1 MPQREDSSR
10 IPSPSAVE
18 RLAEFLRKRTHLQI
32 RARSFDIITRLIEK
46 RCELKRLS
54 PEDYVDRIITTNDS
68 TEADLFTVELTVGET
83 HFFRGPPQF
92 DALRNEIVPAI
103 HAKKK
108 RTRAIYALSAGC
120 STGEEPYSMAIVLR
134 EVPTSEPWR
143 IEVTGI
149 DINTRS
155 IQKAENAVFSAW
167 SLRDMPDADRRR
179 YFRIEGDSFR
189 LNEDIR
195 RHVRFRRAALTDA
208 ALDTL
213 FPLGI
218 DLAVCQ
224 NVLYYLDEQ
233 ARAEVV
239 LALAQSLAIGGYLL
253 LGPVDHFGDV
263 PGCQPRQMG
272 EIVVYERTG
281 PVVAR
286 APISSA
292 VLRRSRWPAPETHP
306 LVPPIGPVRI
316 PTTAPLPKD
325 LAPVVP
331 ISGFDIRDFEVPS
344 VPHAPTPTPTLDD
357 AFAKA
362 NTGDLQ
368 GALDLLNPLLDEEP
382 EEPKGHLLEGLIL
395 TDLGSFDA
403 ALDAFR
409 RCVYLDP
416 SMMLA
421 HAGAAVACMR
431 LGRMDLVER
440 HSARLRALGRD
451 KNPDE
456 PVDGWEGMTVGR
468 LLRMF
473 QETNIPA
480 PRALEVL
487 GR

>member
-1 MPQREDSSR
+1 MSQREETSR
-10 IPSPSAVE
+10 AASPAAIE
-18 RLAEFLRKRTHLQI
+18 RLASFLRKRTHLQI
-32 RARSFDIITRLIEK
+32 RARSLDIIGRVLEK
-46 RCELKRLS
+46 RCGLKRL
-54 PEDYVDRIITTNDS
+54 PADEYVDQIIATNDGA
-68 TEADLFTVELTVGET
+68 EADQFTVELTVGET

-92 DALRNEIVPAI
+92 DALRNDIVPAI
-103 HAKKK
+103 YTRKK

-120 STGEEPYSMAIVLR
+120 STGEEAYSMAIVLR
-134 EVPTSEPWR
+134 EVPMVEPWR

-149 DINTRS
+149 DINSRS

-179 YFRIEGDSFR
+179 YFRTEGESFH
-189 LNEDIR
+189 LNDDIR
-195 RHVRFRRAALTDA
+195 RLVRFRRAALTEA

-224 NVLYYLDEQ
+224 NVLYYLDEK
-233 ARAEVV
+233 ARADVIR
-239 LALAQSLAIGGYLL
+239 ALAESLAIGGYLL

-263 PGCQPRQMG
+263 PGCQPRQFG

-281 PVVAR
+281 PVTVS

-292 VLRRSRWPAPETHP
+292 VLRRSRWPAPDTHGP
-306 LVPPIGPVRI
+306 QASLAPIQI
-316 PTTAPLPKD
+316 PTIAPLPKD
-325 LAPVVP
+325 LAPALPVA
-331 ISGFDIRDFEVPS
+331 
-344 VPHAPTPTPTLDD
+344 APTLND
-357 AFAKA
+357 AFLKA

-368 GALDLLNPLLDEEP
+368 GALDLLNPLLDEAP

-431 LGRMDLVER
+431 LGRLDLVER

-456 PVDGWEGMTVGR
+456 PVEGWEGMTVGR

>member
-1 MPQREDSSR
+1 MSRREDSSR
-10 IPSPSAVE
+10 NPSPSAVE
-18 RLAEFLRKRTHLQI
+18 RLASFLRKKTHLQI
-32 RARSFDIITRLIEK
+32 RPRSYDIITRVIEK
-46 RCELKRLS
+46 RCELKRL
-54 PEDYVDRIITTNDS
+54 PADAYVDQVVGTNDS
-68 TEADLFTVELTVGET
+68 AEADHFTVELTVGET

-92 DALRNEIVPAI
+92 EALRNQIIPAI
-103 HAKKK
+103 YARKK

-134 EVPTSEPWR
+134 EVPTAEPWR

-149 DINTRS
+149 DINGRS
-155 IQKAENAVFSAW
+155 IQKAENAVFTAW

-179 YFRIEGDSFR
+179 YFRVEGDSFR

-195 RHVRFRRAALTDA
+195 RLVRFRRAALTEA

-224 NVLYYLDEQ
+224 NVLYYLDEK
-233 ARAEVV
+233 ARSEVIR
-239 LALAQSLAIGGYLL
+239 ALAEALAIGGYLL

-263 PGCQPRQMG
+263 PGCKPRQFG

-281 PVVAR
+281 PVTVS

-292 VLRRSRWPAPETHP
+292 VLRRSRWPTPDTHAPKTTWA
-306 LVPPIGPVRI
+306 PVQI

-331 ISGFDIRDFEVPS
+331 PS
-344 VPHAPTPTPTLDD
+344 VPTLAD
-357 AFAKA
+357 AIAKA

-368 GALDLLNPLLDEEP
+368 GALDLLNPLLDDEP

-431 LGRMDLVER
+431 LGRLDLVER
-440 HSARLRALGRD
+440 HTARLRALARE
-451 KNPDE
+451 KNLDE
-456 PVDGWEGMTVGR
+456 PIEGWEGMTIGR

>member
-1 MPQREDSSR
+1 MSRREDSSR
-10 IPSPSAVE
+10 IPSPSPVE
-18 RLAEFLRKRTHLQI
+18 RLADFLRKRTHLQI

-54 PEDYVDRIITTNDS
+54 PEDYIDRIITTNDS

-103 HAKKK
+103 YAKKK

-134 EVPTSEPWR
+134 EVATTEPWR

-149 DINTRS
+149 DINGRS
-155 IQKAENAVFSAW
+155 IQKAETAVFSAW
-167 SLRDMPDADRRR
+167 SLRDTTDAERRR
-179 YFRIEGDSFR
+179 YFRLEGDSFR

-195 RHVRFRRAALTDA
+195 RLVRFRRASLTDA

-218 DLAVCQ
+218 DLVVCQ
-224 NVLYYLDEQ
+224 NVLYYLEEK
-233 ARAEVV
+233 ARAEVIRT
-239 LALAQSLAIGGYLL
+239 LAQSLAIGGYLL

-263 PGCQPRQMG
+263 PGCTPRQFG

-281 PVVAR
+281 PVMVSV
-286 APISSA
+286 PISSA
-292 VLRRSRWPAPETHP
+292 ALRRSRWPTPDT
-306 LVPPIGPVRI
+306 PPPAVSFTTLQI
-316 PTTAPLPKD
+316 PTAPLPKD
-325 LAPVVP
+325 LALAVP
-331 ISGFDIRDFEVPS
+331 MAI
-344 VPHAPTPTPTLDD
+344 PTLAD

-368 GALDLLNPLLDEEP
+368 GALDLLNPLLDDEP
-382 EEPKGHLLEGLIL
+382 EEPKGHLLEGIIL

-403 ALDAFR
+403 ALDAYR

-431 LGRMDLVER
+431 LGRLDLVER
-440 HSARLRALGRD
+440 HTARLRALARE
-451 KNPDE
+451 KNLDE
-456 PVDGWEGMTVGR
+456 PVEGWEGMTVGR

>member
-1 MPQREDSSR
+1 MPRREDSSR
-10 IPSPSAVE
+10 IPSPSAVD
-18 RLAEFLRKRTHLQI
+18 RLANFLRKRTHLQI
-32 RARSFDIITRLIEK
+32 RPRSLDIIARLIEK
-46 RCELKRLS
+46 RCEFKRL
-54 PEDYVDRIITTNDS
+54 PADDYVDRIISTNDAA
-68 TEADLFTVELTVGET
+68 EADLFTVELTVGET

-92 DALRNEIVPAI
+92 DALRNHIVPAI
-103 HAKKK
+103 YARKK

-134 EVPTSEPWR
+134 EVATPEPWR

-149 DINTRS
+149 DINFRS
-155 IQKAENAVFSAW
+155 LQKAENGLFSAW
-167 SLRDMPDADRRR
+167 SLRDTPEAERRR
-179 YFRIEGDSFR
+179 YFRVEGDSFR

-195 RHVRFRRAALTDA
+195 RLVRFRRAALTDA

-224 NVLYYLDEQ
+224 NVLYYLEEK
-233 ARAEVV
+233 ARADVIR
-239 LALAQSLAIGGYLL
+239 ALAESLAIGGYLL

-263 PGCQPRQMG
+263 PGCLPRQFG

-281 PVVAR
+281 PVIAG
-286 APISSA
+286 ASISSA
-292 VLRRSRWPAPETHP
+292 ALRRSRWPTPETHAP
-306 LVPPIGPVRI
+306 VVSPTSIQIPP
-316 PTTAPLPKD
+316 APLPKD
-325 LAPVVP
+325 LAPVIP
-331 ISGFDIRDFEVPS
+331 P
-344 VPHAPTPTPTLDD
+344 ATPTLAD

-362 NTGDLQ
+362 NSGDLQ
-368 GALDLLNPLLDEEP
+368 GALELLNPLLDDEP
-382 EEPKGHLLEGLIL
+382 EEPKGHLLEGIIL

-403 ALDAFR
+403 ALDAYR

-431 LGRMDLVER
+431 LGRLDLVER
-440 HSARLRALGRD
+440 HTARLRALARE
-451 KNPDE
+451 KNLDE
-456 PVDGWEGMTVGR
+456 PVEGWEGMTVGR

>member
-1 MPQREDSSR
+1 MSQREDASR
-10 IPSPSAVE
+10 IASSAAVE
-18 RLAEFLRKRTHLQI
+18 RLATFLRKRTHLQI
-32 RARSFDIITRLIEK
+32 RARSYDIITRVIEK
-46 RCELKRLS
+46 RCGLKRLS
-54 PEDYVDRIITTNDS
+54 ADEYVDQIVATNDS
-68 TEADLFTVELTVGET
+68 TEADHFTIELTVGET

-92 DALRNEIVPAI
+92 DALRNDIVPAI
-103 HAKKK
+103 YARKK

-120 STGEEPYSMAIVLR
+120 STGEEAYSMAIVLR
-134 EVPTSEPWR
+134 EVPMAEPWR

-149 DINTRS
+149 DINSRS

-167 SLRDMPDADRRR
+167 SLRDMPDPDRRR
-179 YFRIEGDSFR
+179 YFRIEGDSFH

-195 RHVRFRRAALTDA
+195 RLVRFRRASLTDA

-224 NVLYYLDEQ
+224 NVLYYLDEK
-233 ARAEVV
+233 ARSEVIR
-239 LALAQSLAIGGYLL
+239 ALAQSLAIGGYLL

-263 PGCQPRQMG
+263 PGCQPRQFG

-281 PVVAR
+281 PVTVSAT
-286 APISSA
+286 ISSA
-292 VLRRSRWPAPETHP
+292 VLRRSRWPAPDTHGSKAPVAP
-306 LVPPIGPVRI
+306 LQI

-325 LAPVVP
+325 LALAVPVA
-331 ISGFDIRDFEVPS
+331 
-344 VPHAPTPTPTLDD
+344 APTLAD
-357 AFAKA
+357 AFLKA
-362 NTGDLQ
+362 NSGDLQ
-368 GALDLLNPLLDEEP
+368 GALDLLNPLLDDAP

-431 LGRMDLVER
+431 LGRLDLVER
-440 HSARLRALGRD
+440 HSARLRALGRE

-456 PVDGWEGMTVGR
+456 PVEGWEGMTVGR